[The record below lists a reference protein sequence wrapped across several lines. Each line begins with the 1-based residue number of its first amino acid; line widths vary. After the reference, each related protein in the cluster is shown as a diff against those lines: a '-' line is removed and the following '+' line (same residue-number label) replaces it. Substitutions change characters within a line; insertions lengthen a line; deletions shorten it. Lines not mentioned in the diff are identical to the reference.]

1 MPLAR
6 NSAISEICSLTA
18 GHSFRKKP
26 EHHPDGTVFV
36 VQPKDIL
43 TNGVF
48 KTHELCRT
56 NQIPKRLLKKGDVL
70 LINRGRF
77 TASVFDGSLDAPCV
91 ATSAFMV
98 LTPKEPAQV
107 LPDYLALYLNST
119 EGQNCFKRL
128 NETTTIP
135 FISRTNLESIIIPV
149 PPLERQKKLVAL
161 ERTTQRY
168 TQLTARKT
176 ELLNSIINHQLIF
189 KRRTP

>member
-1 MPLAR
+1 
-6 NSAISEICSLTA
+6 
-18 GHSFRKKP
+18 
-26 EHHPDGTVFV
+26 
-36 VQPKDIL
+36 
-43 TNGVF
+43 
-48 KTHELCRT
+48 
-56 NQIPKRLLKKGDVL
+56 
-70 LINRGRF
+70 
-77 TASVFDGSLDAPCV
+77 
-91 ATSAFMV
+91 MV
-98 LTPKEPAQV
+98 LTPKDPAQV

-168 TQLTARKT
+168 TQLTARTT